1 MSGPTRTPSTS
12 RARSPAPPAAAG
24 APANSSATPAAGE
37 PKTRVKRKHKTVK
50 KPAETP
56 KKPKTEEEKKEVV
69 APAPVVVPQ
78 KLIKDEELHC
88 IVCFDF
94 PVGGEI
100 YQCKHGHLLCKVCH
114 QSVIEGE
121 KPLCPNCRV
130 RLSRENPSRNRIAEM
145 VLSGIMIDCSN
156 KGCKTQHKFSEVT
169 KHEKEECEYRHAQ
182 CKWEPLGCEWNGV
195 HKDAESHAAE
205 CPIRTKSPK
214 KLLKL
219 VLKRNERK
227 ETEQRALEDLYTRQ
241 GQVCQ
246 LLSGRCRDI
255 VVRDIH
261 IEPEPLRSEK
271 CSKTFTAFGL
281 PWEAVL
287 APQPEDKKEG
297 KEGDPKDPPRV
308 GIFLRIVAPVKR
320 KVVIKVFVLKG
331 PSLLYDL
338 TPSSYKIMFKRKKRK
353 SEVFYLPFEPSVVPL
368 VLGLDTLNLRM
379 GFVNVSNGHVRRGF
393 TSLNDGAG
401 RSSEDDSSSE
411 SDYDGGHEEDE
422 DYDID
427 QDVEGLDDESE
438 IEYSTG
444 ADDPGDDNGHD
455 WI

>member
-1 MSGPTRTPSTS
+1 M
-12 RARSPAPPAAAG
+12 
-24 APANSSATPAAGE
+24 ATP
-37 PKTRVKRKHKTVK
+37 
-50 KPAETP
+50 TP
-56 KKPKTEEEKKEVV
+56 
-69 APAPVVVPQ
+69 PAPV

-100 YQCKHGHLLCKVCH
+100 YQCKHGHLLCKACH

-130 RLSRENPSRNRIAEM
+130 RLSRENPSRNRIAEL

-156 KGCKTQHKFSEVT
+156 TGCKTQHKFSEVA
-169 KHEKEECEYRHAQ
+169 KHEKELCEYRPAQ
-182 CKWEPLGCEWNGV
+182 CKWEPLGCEWKGV
-195 HKDAESHAAE
+195 HKDAESHAAS
-205 CPIRTKSPK
+205 CPIRSKSPK

-227 ETEQRALEDLYTRQ
+227 ELEQRELQDVYTRQ
-241 GQVCQ
+241 AQVCQ
-246 LLSGRCRDI
+246 LLSGRCRDV
-255 VVRDIH
+255 VVRDVH
-261 IEPEPLRSEK
+261 IEPDPLRNEK

-287 APQPEDKKEG
+287 APQPSEDKKEG
-297 KEGDPKDPPRV
+297 KDGEASKEPPKV

-353 SEVFYLPFEPSVVPL
+353 SEVFYLPFEPSIVPL

-379 GFVNVSNGHVRRGF
+379 GFVNVSNGRVRRGF

-411 SDYDGGHEEDE
+411 SDYDDGGHDDE
-422 DYDID
+422 DYDMDD
-427 QDVEGLDDESE
+427 QDGEGVDDDESA
-438 IEYSTG
+438 IEVMYSS
-444 ADDPGDDNGHD
+444 GDDGEEGTD

>member
-1 MSGPTRTPSTS
+1 M
-12 RARSPAPPAAAG
+12 PPAAVAG
-24 APANSSATPAAGE
+24 TSAAGGGE
-37 PKTRVKRKHKTVK
+37 PKNRAKRKHKTLK
-50 KPAETP
+50 KPVETP
-56 KKPKTEEEKKEVV
+56 KKLKAEEEKKEVALTTTTAV
-69 APAPVVVPQ
+69 APAPAPI

-156 KGCKTQHKFSEVT
+156 KGCKAQHKFSEVS
-169 KHEKEECEYRHAQ
+169 KHEKEECDYRPAQ
-182 CKWEPLGCEWNGV
+182 CKWEALGCEWKGV
-195 HKDAESHAAE
+195 HKDAEAHGTS
-205 CPIRTKSPK
+205 CPIRSKSPK

-227 ETEQRALEDLYTRQ
+227 ELEQRVLQDVYTRQ

-246 LLSGRCRDI
+246 LLSGRCCDM
-255 VVRDIH
+255 VVRDVH
-261 IEPEPLRSEK
+261 IEPDPLRNEK
-271 CSKTFTAFGL
+271 CSKTFTAFKL

-287 APQPEDKKEG
+287 APQPTEAEKKEG
-297 KEGDPKDPPRV
+297 KDGEPKEPPRV
-308 GIFLRIVAPVKR
+308 GIFLRIQGPVKR

-353 SEVFYLPFEPSVVPL
+353 SEVFYLPFDPAVVPL

-379 GFVNVSNGHVRRGF
+379 GFVNVSDGRVRRGF

-401 RSSEDDSSSE
+401 RSSEDESSSE
-411 SDYDGGHEEDE
+411 SDYDGADE
-422 DYDID
+422 DRDYDLED
-427 QDVEGLDDESE
+427 RGEDLDDESE
-438 IEYSTG
+438 IEVMYSSG
-444 ADDPGDDNGHD
+444 GEDGEEGQD